1 MARLVLIASPFTG
14 AFGWTPVAELL
25 PAALAVDYGGV
36 QEPDWYAGVARRIA
50 DQAGGHPWIAVLH
63 SGAGGFAPS
72 LAQSSPDIVGLVFAD
87 AILPHP
93 GRSVLENAPPEFAQ
107 RLRERATEGRL
118 APWNQ
123 WFDDDPTLRMIPDPE
138 ARGAFIRDLPRT
150 PFAFLEAV
158 APEGAEWEALPCAY
172 LQLSRT
178 YDGACA
184 RAQAMDWPVR
194 RERLH
199 HLAMLS
205 EPARVAEMLQD
216 LVREL
221 GL

>member
-14 AFGWTPVAELL
+14 ASGWTPVAELL
-25 PAALAVDYGGV
+25 SAALAVDYGGV
-36 QEPDWYAGVARRIA
+36 RGPDWYAGAARRIVAQA
-50 DQAGGHPWIAVLH
+50 DGRPWIAVLH

-72 LAQSSPDIVGLVFAD
+72 LAQASPDLVGLVFAD

-107 RLRERATEGRL
+107 RLRERTTEGRL

-123 WFDDDPTLRMIPDPE
+123 WFDEDPTLRMIPDPE
-138 ARGAFIRDLPRT
+138 ARGAFLRDLPRT
-150 PFAFLEAV
+150 PFDFLEAV
-158 APEGAEWEALPCAY
+158 APAGAEWEALPRGY
-172 LQLSRT
+172 LQFSRA

-184 RAQAMDWPVR
+184 RAQAMGWPVR

-216 LVREL
+216 LVRDL